1 MSGNIT
7 INIEVPSAYVSL
19 EIYSQ
24 ISGVPMRTCRQM
36 VSDGRIIIRP
46 KKRPKDKV
54 EVNLVAMLK
63 DAIANS

>member
-1 MSGNIT
+1 MGNIT
-7 INIEVPSAYVSL
+7 INIAVPTGYVSL
-19 EIYSQ
+19 KEYSKLVG
-24 ISGVPMRTCRQM
+24 IPFHTCRGM

-46 KKRPKDKV
+46 KRKAGEKV

>member
-19 EIYSQ
+19 ETYSKLA
-24 ISGVPMRTCRQM
+24 GLPMGTCREM
-36 VSDGRIIIRP
+36 VKDGRIIIRP
-46 KKRPKDKV
+46 KKKAKERV